1 MKVLS
6 GNLGFYCA
14 YLFEQI
20 TTFFL
25 YVSTELMSVNLIA
38 LISSVLFSLHTCILA
53 IGSLNVL
60 TEKTS

>member
-20 TTFFL
+20 ATFFL
-25 YVSTELMSVNLIA
+25 YVSTELMSANLIA
-38 LISSVLFSLHTCILA
+38 LISSVLFSLHTFILA
-53 IGSLNVL
+53 LGSLNVL